1 VGSIIRY
8 GILACI
14 LAILQAACARGDP
27 LPPAR
32 DGDVIFQTSRSSQ
45 SLAIQRA
52 TGSPY
57 SHMGLVL
64 FRDRKP
70 YVFEAIATVRFTPLD
85 RWIAREAGH
94 HFVLKRLRSA
104 DTVLDAT
111 GLDKLRMAAQRF
123 AGRPYDLTFDW
134 SDDRIYCSELV
145 WKAYDRGLGIHIG
158 TLQTIRDFN
167 LTDPAV
173 SAKLR
178 ERYGDNIPFGE
189 PVISPVSMFRSTL
202 LVTVAER

>member
-1 VGSIIRY
+1 
-8 GILACI
+8 
-14 LAILQAACARGDP
+14 
-27 LPPAR
+27 
-32 DGDVIFQTSRSSQ
+32 
-45 SLAIQRA
+45 
-52 TGSPY
+52 
-57 SHMGLVL
+57 MGLIL

-70 YVFEAIATVRFTPLD
+70 YVLEAIATVRFTPLD
-85 RWIAREAGH
+85 RWIGRGAGH
-94 HFVLKRLRSA
+94 HFVLKRLRNA
-104 DTVLDAT
+104 DTVLDT
-111 GLDKLRMAAQRF
+111 SGLAKLRMAAQRF
-123 AGRPYDLTFDW
+123 GGRPYDLTFDW

-145 WKAYDRGLGIHIG
+145 WKAYDRGLGIQIG

-178 ERYGDNIPFGE
+178 ERYGDNVPFNE